1 MKYSLS
7 VTNKFKKTVKLARK
21 RGLNIHL
28 LNNIVDT
35 LQKGEELDEKYCD
48 HALSGDYIGYRECH
62 IQPDWLLIYRVNDDA
77 LILTL
82 VATGTHADLFKR

>member
-7 VTNKFKKTVKLARK
+7 VTNKFKKSVKLARK
-21 RGLNIHL
+21 RGLNINL
-28 LNNIVDT
+28 LNHIVDT

-48 HALSGDYIGYRECH
+48 HSLSGDYTGHRECH
-62 IQPDWLLIYRVNDDA
+62 IQPNWLLIYRINHND

-82 VATGTHADLFKR
+82 VATGTHLDLFK

>member
-1 MKYSLS
+1 MKYSLT
-7 VTNKFKKTVKLARK
+7 VTNKFKKTLKLGRK
-21 RGLNIHL
+21 RGLDVHL
-28 LNNIVDT
+28 LNDIVDL

-48 HALSGDYIGYRECH
+48 HALSGDYKGHRECH
-62 IQPDWLLIYRVNDDA
+62 IQPDWLLIYRINNEE